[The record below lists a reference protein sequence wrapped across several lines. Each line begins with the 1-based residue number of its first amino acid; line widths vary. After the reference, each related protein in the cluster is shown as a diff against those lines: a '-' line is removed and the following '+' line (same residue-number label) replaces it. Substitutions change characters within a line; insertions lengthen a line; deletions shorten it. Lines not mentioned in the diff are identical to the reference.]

1 MCSSQLLRLCTS
13 SPPLAPEL
21 LTSSARVSCGN
32 FPSLQRV
39 SLPPPRKDLSK
50 WTLSV
55 RMEAKTPGSENGKRG
70 FPHIPRKGSEF
81 FVEEAIGAEHGEG
94 FATYRPRGPLH
105 VDVDYLNDRM
115 RERGLQR
122 IRYAMRPDE
131 AFGLIYSWDNVIAD
145 TRALR
150 VDAWNRLAEEEGRAI
165 DQESRRQILTVTPT
179 RALEKVLFW
188 GETGAEIERLTKRL
202 AVLYSEALT
211 RVRTPMEGVKEWLEA
226 LDTAGVPC
234 AVASSLD
241 RLTLLAALE
250 RMGLRKY
257 FQAVVSEEDGMES
270 IAHRFLSAAVKLD
283 RPPFKCVVFEDDP
296 RGITAAHNC
305 TMKAV
310 ALIGSHP
317 AYDLTQADLAVSSF
331 TELSVINLRRL
342 FANKGT
348 EFMDL
353 QKQPEEK
360 KPRKRKI
367 TNDTL
372 F

>member
-1 MCSSQLLRLCTS
+1 MCSCQLLHMNTASPSALELWTS
-13 SPPLAPEL
+13 AGARSFNFAPSRRIVL
-21 LTSSARVSCGN
+21 LRKEQVPWRTRITRMSARVPGSADGN
-32 FPSLQRV
+32 NGSHQG
-39 SLPPPRKDLSK
+39 PRKNTD
-50 WTLSV
+50 
-55 RMEAKTPGSENGKRG
+55 
-70 FPHIPRKGSEF
+70 F

-122 IRYAMRPDE
+122 IRYAMKPDE

-150 VDAWNRLAEEEGRAI
+150 IESWNRLANEEGKTIDNDLENHRQLLSMTPSRAM
-165 DQESRRQILTVTPT
+165 
-179 RALEKVLFW
+179 EKVLYW
-188 GETGAEIERLTKRL
+188 GETGGDIERLTKRL
-202 AVLYSEALT
+202 AVIYSEALA
-211 RVRTPMEGVKEWLEA
+211 RVRTPMEGVREWLEA

-257 FQAVVSEEDGMES
+257 FQAVVSEEDGMDS

-283 RPPFKCVVFEDDP
+283 RPPFKCVVFEDNP

>member
-1 MCSSQLLRLCTS
+1 MRSCQSLQLRTS
-13 SPPLAPEL
+13 SSSLAPVL
-21 LTSSARVSCGN
+21 LPSSVRVTFDNS
-32 FPSLQRV
+32 SRLQLI
-39 SLPPPRKDLSK
+39 SLPPSRKDLSR
-50 WTLSV
+50 WTLTIK
-55 RMEAKTPGSENGKRG
+55 MEAKTPGSENGKSG
-70 FPHIPRKGSEF
+70 FPHIPRKGAEF
-81 FVEEAIGAEHGEG
+81 FVEEVIGAEHGEG

-105 VDVDYLNDRM
+105 VDVDFLNDRM

-122 IRYAMRPDE
+122 IRYAMKPDE

-150 VDAWNRLAEEEGRAI
+150 MDAWNRLAEEEGRVV
-165 DQESRRQILTVTPT
+165 DHDSRRQLLTMTPT
-179 RALEKVLFW
+179 RALQKVLFW
-188 GETGAEIERLTKRL
+188 GETGVDIERLTKRL
-202 AVLYSEALT
+202 AVLYSEAIT

-257 FQAVVSEEDGMES
+257 FQAIVSEEDGMES